1 MLERVF
7 MKVDMIFVGAKSG
20 IEACVSV
27 FMNGMYRFNG
37 NLIGEKSVQ
46 AVEEKRVACKFFRS
60 AFPGFHIEMGEEL
73 PGVYTCVCPSAAYS
87 FYILPENSREG
98 LVKKFLHGN
107 RIRLNLPAVKPGS
120 IIR

>member
-1 MLERVF
+1 
-7 MKVDMIFVGAKSG
+7 MKVDMVLVGAKGG
-20 IEACVSV
+20 IEAGVSV
-27 FMNGMYRFNG
+27 FMNAMYRFNC
-37 NLIGEKSVQ
+37 NLIGKKSVQ
-46 AVEEKRVACKFFRS
+46 AVEERLVPCEFFR
-60 AFPGFHIEMGEEL
+60 APFPGFYIEMGKEL
-73 PGVYTCVCPSAAYS
+73 PGVDTRVCPSAANS